1 MPNSPYM
8 TVFAVMWFSQSKEDN
23 EGDWALNTSQAAVD
37 AWKAG
42 IAKMKALDNTALK
55 PAGRASN
62 SSFRLQDGKL
72 YMQTGKALKASVVQ
86 FDYQGR
92 VLWQSPVQ
100 HFSAGVHA
108 IDAPKA
114 STQSLFKLSIK
125 R

>member
-1 MPNSPYM
+1 
-8 TVFAVMWFSQSKEDN
+8 MWFSQSKEDN

-42 IAKMKALDNTALK
+42 IAKMKALDSSTSIK
-55 PAGRASN
+55 PAGRAAR

-72 YMQTGKALKASVVQ
+72 YMQTDKALKASVVQ

-100 HFSAGVHA
+100 HFTAGVHA

-114 STQSLFKLSIK
+114 NAQSIYKLSVK

>member
-1 MPNSPYM
+1 MQRTLRYVN
-8 TVFAVMWFSQSKEDN
+8 F
-23 EGDWALNTSQAAVD
+23 QAGSIVP
-37 AWKAG
+37 
-42 IAKMKALDNTALK
+42 T
-55 PAGRASN
+55 GRATGN
-62 SSFRLQDGKL
+62 SFRLQDGKL
-72 YMQTGKALKASVVQ
+72 YMQTSKTLKASVVQ

-114 STQSLFKLSIK
+114 NAQSIYKLSVK